1 MWKQKGLVVGLCLM
15 LFAVGLWRNGQAWQ
29 AGAEVLDEKRVAIT
43 FDDGPH
49 HIYTEQL
56 LDGLKER
63 GVRATFFLIG
73 ENIEYNEALVQ
84 RMAEEGHLIG
94 NHTFSHTQ
102 LTRLK
107 VEEACSEVEKTDELI
122 YSLTGQTV
130 EYLRPPYGSW
140 NEALTKA
147 IPLNIALW
155 NVDPQDWKSQ
165 DTEKVVKAVESHVG
179 DGSVIL
185 LHDIFDSSVE
195 AALRI
200 IDDLMQDGYTFVT
213 VDELLLD

>member
-1 MWKQKGLVVGLCLM
+1 MWKQKGLVVCLCLM
-15 LFAVGLWRNGQAWQ
+15 LFAVGIWRSVPALE
-29 AGAEVLDEKRVAIT
+29 AGAEVQEEKRVAIT

-63 GVRATFFLIG
+63 GVRASFFLVG

-94 NHTFSHTQ
+94 NHTYTHTQ
-102 LTRLK
+102 LTRLA
-107 VEEACSEVEKTDELI
+107 VEEACSEIELTDELI
-122 YSLTGQTV
+122 YSITGQTV
-130 EYLRPPYGSW
+130 EYVRPPYGSW
-140 NEALTKA
+140 NDALTEA
-147 IPLNIALW
+147 IPLNVALW

-165 DTEKVVKAVESHVG
+165 NAGKVVKAVESHVG

-195 AALRI
+195 AAFRI
-200 IDDLMQDGYTFVT
+200 IDDLQEDGYTFVT

>member
-1 MWKQKGLVVGLCLM
+1 M
-15 LFAVGLWRNGQAWQ
+15 
-29 AGAEVLDEKRVAIT
+29 
-43 FDDGPH
+43 
-49 HIYTEQL
+49 
-56 LDGLKER
+56 
-63 GVRATFFLIG
+63 
-73 ENIEYNEALVQ
+73 
-84 RMAEEGHLIG
+84 
-94 NHTFSHTQ
+94 
-102 LTRLK
+102 
-107 VEEACSEVEKTDELI
+107 
-122 YSLTGQTV
+122 